1 MRGRAGNVRRRT
13 AGFTMVEVMV
23 AMTIAAVAI
32 VGILSLVTTEIRAS
46 DYSRRATE
54 ATVLAQDRIEQLRA
68 LGAAV
73 ALSTVEPNL
82 NERGGTAPPGPFTRT
97 SVVTVGLAN
106 ASVVVTTS
114 WADRGVAQSVTVRT
128 IRSLQ

>member
-23 AMTIAAVAI
+23 AMTIAAVAV

-54 ATVLAQDRIEQLRA
+54 ATILAQDRIEQLRA
-68 LGAAV
+68 FGVAV
-73 ALSTVEPNL
+73 ATSTVETNL
-82 NERGGTAPPGPFTRT
+82 NERGLTLPPGPFTRT
-97 SVVTVGLAN
+97 SVVTLGLSN
-106 ASVVVTTS
+106 ATVVVTTS
-114 WADRGVAQSVTVRT
+114 WPTGG
-128 IRSLQ
+128 